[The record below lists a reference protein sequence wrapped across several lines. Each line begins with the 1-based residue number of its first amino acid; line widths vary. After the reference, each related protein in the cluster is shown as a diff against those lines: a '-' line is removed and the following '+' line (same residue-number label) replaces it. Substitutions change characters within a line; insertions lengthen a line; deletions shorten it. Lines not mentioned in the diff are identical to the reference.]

1 MGFNREALPD
11 PLGYYEAQGLTFRE
25 RRGRWRTTRCDF
37 HGGSDS
43 LRVNTSTGAFVCMS
57 CNARGGDVLSFHMAH
72 EGLTFIE
79 AAKALGAWVEDGK
92 PHHHRRPKALPAHEA
107 LELIEREASLV
118 ALEAARLANGHPITD
133 EIKNR
138 LLKAA
143 AAIHHAHQAS
153 R

>member
-1 MGFNREALPD
+1 MGFNREALPE
-11 PLGYYEAQGLTFRE
+11 PLGYYESQGLTFRE

-79 AAKALGAWVEDGK
+79 AAKALGCWIEDGK
-92 PHHHRRPKALPAHEA
+92 PQQHRRPKALPAHEA
-107 LELIEREASLV
+107 LELIEREARLT
-118 ALEAARLANGHPITD
+118 AIEAARLANGHAITN
-133 EIKNR
+133 EIKTR
-138 LLKAA
+138 LLQAA
-143 AAIHHAHQAS
+143 GTINHVLELA